1 MHSKHSLSITQEER
15 IKADSEYIR
24 YLKSQYFGGIIFYLN
39 EVENKRSYEL
49 ITGNGIPFRI
59 IVSDTKAT
67 FLYPD
72 MRNSS
77 KYSLCLFN
85 SHSYVGYMVRL
96 FSVDDDK
103 TLRYYKSIG
112 INIKAVKGKFS
123 TKEERNNWRIENT
136 KKAVEDMAFYRYT
149 AYAPCCLLRLI
160 KSDKLT
166 FKTNR
171 VYAQSATMIITASMQ
186 ICVISENGN
195 ISLYI

>member
-24 YLKSQYFGGIIFYLN
+24 YLKSQYLGGIIFYLN
-39 EVENKRSYEL
+39 EVENQRSYEL

-96 FSVDDDK
+96 FSADDG

-136 KKAVEDMAFYRYT
+136 KKAVEDMAFYRV
-149 AYAPCCLLRLI
+149 AP
-160 KSDKLT
+160 S
-166 FKTNR
+166 
-171 VYAQSATMIITASMQ
+171 Q
-186 ICVISENGN
+186 ICALKRPSSILTPPTPFVAFSV
-195 ISLYI
+195 